1 VGGSK
6 LGGRTSTTW
15 EPGASGNPLNRPKP
29 TTWRQFRDRLREA
42 SEDAAVELTER
53 MRLARQATER
63 VSHLAARLAEGEDV
77 AAEELRAALEL
88 QTSIG
93 DFVRLCDLWLS
104 YAWGKPGMVAPDAD
118 IPADLATRPPEEQ
131 LFWLEAQHARY
142 GQAIGELR
150 ARHRNIAGVSAQ
162 SAVKQAQEDAAEALV
177 AERERRH

>member
-1 VGGSK
+1 M
-6 LGGRTSTTW
+6 
-15 EPGASGNPLNRPKP
+15 SGNPANRPRP
-29 TTWRQFRDRLREA
+29 PTWRAFRDRLREA

-53 MRLARQATER
+53 LRLARQATER
-63 VSHLAARLAEGEDV
+63 VSQLAARAAEGEDV
-77 AAEELRAALEL
+77 AAELKLALEL

-104 YAWGKPGMVAPDAD
+104 YAWGKPGLVAPDAD
-118 IPADLATRPPEEQ
+118 IPADLASRPPEEQ

-162 SAVKQAQEDAAEALV
+162 SAAKLAQEEAAEALI
-177 AERERRH
+177 AEREARH